1 MQVYEMEK
9 IMTEISNILEEDV
22 GAFDRDEAADVMDLI
37 FDLREKQTYFTPD
50 LHKTLFLGRVQ
61 RNKMAVSMSHRQQ
74 RGTSLLALASLPSVV
89 TSASAGATPSSSL
102 PRSSPA
108 HPPAAERCPLPP
120 RVGEPP
126 RAAELTRFLSGIC
139 GLFFFE
145 VNCWL
150 QLDVC

>member
-50 LHKTLFLGRVQ
+50 LHKTLYLGRVQ

-74 RGTSLLALASLPSVV
+74 RGMRELFCRRCSCFSPPIPPLYPPS
-89 TSASAGATPSSSL
+89 GAAHSIC
-102 PRSSPA
+102 PA
-108 HPPAAERCPLPP
+108 
-120 RVGEPP
+120 
-126 RAAELTRFLSGIC
+126 
-139 GLFFFE
+139 
-145 VNCWL
+145 
-150 QLDVC
+150 